1 MKLIKSVMIVVLM
14 MVLIACGGK
23 NETQSQGQSSI
34 PETTQKMEGH
44 ESMKMEEQKKHISES
59 EQLVYYTCPMESHK
73 HVHSDEPGNCPECGM
88 KMVATVVT
96 TEESAEYFGCPME
109 SHSHI
114 RSDKPGK
121 CSECGMN
128 LEPMRL
134 EKKG

>member
-34 PETTQKMEGH
+34 SETTHKMEGH
-44 ESMKMEEQKKHISES
+44 ESIKMEKQKTHISES
-59 EQLVYYTCPMESHK
+59 GQLVYYTCPMESHK

-88 KMVATVVT
+88 KMVAAVVT
-96 TEESAEYFGCPME
+96 TEKSAEYFGCPMK

-114 RSDKPGK
+114 RSVKPST
-121 CSECGMN
+121 CDQCGMK
-128 LEPMRL
+128 LVPIRL
-134 EKKG
+134 KKPE